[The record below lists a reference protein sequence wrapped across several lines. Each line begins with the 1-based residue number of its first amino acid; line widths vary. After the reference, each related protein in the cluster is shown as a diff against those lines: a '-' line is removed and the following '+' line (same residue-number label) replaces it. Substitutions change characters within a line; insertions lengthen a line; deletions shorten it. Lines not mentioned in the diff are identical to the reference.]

1 MHIYSIGPFSVSVM
15 TMLFGIIVFLMAPK
29 VKLNR
34 LFCLLCMSVFVW
46 AFGYA
51 QMYNTK
57 NNDDLSLFWARF
69 GYCGVVFI
77 PVFTWHYIKIFL
89 GLKRRKLTSCFVYF
103 IGITFFFIS
112 RTPLFLNGMYTA
124 YFWGPYPK
132 AGPLYIYFALFF
144 SWIFIRVVFLL
155 YSDLRQKKK
164 ELLPIQVN
172 RIKYLL
178 VGFGIASTSIIDYV
192 QNYGFEIY
200 PWGYLSA
207 FGWLVC
213 MGWASFRY
221 NLMDI
226 NIALTRAGIFTFVYI
241 LVLGIPFWVGFK
253 VLGMGLWIL
262 PISIMAVFS
271 SLAPFIYNYL
281 RHRAEDV
288 LLRQQKR
295 YQEALYRLS
304 STMTLVKDL
313 DRLVRQ
319 IVWRVSKVVK
329 VNFACI
335 YLLDPAQNKLVQKSP
350 YTTLGFF
357 PDMPREI
364 LLSSAFVEFVT
375 GKHRPVFAEELPADA
390 GKEFRLKNGLIIPSF
405 VKRKLLGFL
414 LLGPKSTG
422 AMYTQDDIHVFEILA
437 NQAALAIENTEFLE
451 EFQKTQAQLFATERM
466 ASMGAMA
473 GGMSHQINNRFHS
486 IMLATSNTIDS
497 QNFINSD
504 GCSAEIKEY
513 LGQVKYA
520 LGRIEENAK
529 HGGKIVNDFLNFSQ
543 PDRMKKEAKQ
553 FDLREPLASAIEMVR
568 IKTAFPADTIV
579 QDIPSDLPQI
589 EGDFVLLQD
598 VFFNLLDNA
607 LDAVKNKSN
616 QKASS
621 GYKGVINVRM
631 SSHDSRITITIK
643 DNGTGISEETKK
655 KMFVPFF
662 TTKATAS
669 KGTGLGLFVIQKIIT
684 AHQGEVFLNSEYGEG
699 TEFIIHLPVRQRSE
713 S

>member
-1 MHIYSIGPFSVSVM
+1 MNIYVLSSIIAFVISFFLSLLVYFKGAHDKRREAIIYVILCIGIWCLFPFFAWIGWPAQTLFFARLVYIAALFAAPTFLKFGLTILDSEKAPQEQQLIRLSFAASILIFLPFLFSSLFIKNIRKSDTYFSIEGGFLYVLFILYFGVVCLYCFYRFYLGIRESSGSIRNQLRYVFVGFLLAFSGGLVHFSAAFGFREFFPHDFLIVACMVTLTYSI
-15 TMLFGIIVFLMAPK
+15 
-29 VKLNR
+29 
-34 LFCLLCMSVFVW
+34 
-46 AFGYA
+46 
-51 QMYNTK
+51 
-57 NNDDLSLFWARF
+57 
-69 GYCGVVFI
+69 
-77 PVFTWHYIKIFL
+77 
-89 GLKRRKLTSCFVYF
+89 LKYR
-103 IGITFFFIS
+103 
-112 RTPLFLNGMYTA
+112 
-124 YFWGPYPK
+124 
-132 AGPLYIYFALFF
+132 
-144 SWIFIRVVFLL
+144 
-155 YSDLRQKKK
+155 
-164 ELLPIQVN
+164 
-172 RIKYLL
+172 
-178 VGFGIASTSIIDYV
+178 
-192 QNYGFEIY
+192 
-200 PWGYLSA
+200 
-207 FGWLVC
+207 
-213 MGWASFRY
+213 
-221 NLMDI
+221 LMDI
-226 NIALTRAGIFTFVYI
+226 NIALTRAGILIIVYA
-241 LVLGIPFWVGFK
+241 LVLGVPLWVGFK
-253 VLGMGLWIL
+253 VLGVGLWIL

-357 PDMPREI
+357 PDMPKEI
-364 LLSSAFVEFVT
+364 PLVSAFAQFLTE
-375 GKHRPVFAEELPADA
+375 KHRPVFAEELPVDA

-405 VKRKLLGFL
+405 IKRKLLGFL
-414 LLGPKSTG
+414 LLGPKSSG

-497 QNFINSD
+497 QNFINSE
-504 GCSAEIKEY
+504 GCPAEIKEY

-553 FDLREPLASAIEMVR
+553 FDLREPLTSAIEMVR

-579 QDIPSDLPQI
+579 QDIPADLPQI

-607 LDAVKNKSN
+607 LDAIKNKTN
-616 QKASS
+616 QKPFPE
-621 GYKGVINVRM
+621 YKGMIKVKM
-631 SSHDSRITITIK
+631 SAQDSHVTVTLK

-655 KMFVPFF
+655 KVFVPFF

-684 AHQGEVFLNSEYGEG
+684 AHQGEVTLNSEFGEG
-699 TEFIIHLPVRQRSE
+699 TEFIIHLPVRQRSQT
-713 S
+713 